1 MRRFAGAPSSP
12 DVSGARLDQ
21 RREPILNVPAVVVV
35 VLVVLGL
42 VHFVR
47 EYVLSEDADRI
58 LVWSLAFVPAR
69 YDTTVF
75 SDGVLPGGWGAD
87 LWTFFT
93 YALVHADITHLGFN
107 AVWLLA
113 FASPVARRFG
123 AGRFQLLLAVSIAC
137 GALAYLAAHA
147 GEIAPM
153 VGASAGISGM
163 MGAAA
168 RFVFE
173 PGGSLDMWHGN
184 REHADHVP
192 AAPLLAAFR
201 NPRVVA
207 FVGVWFALNLLFG
220 LGSLSIA
227 GASNQAVAWEAHL
240 GGFLAGL
247 LLFSSFDPVP
257 RVPIANDRP
266 TFH

>member
-1 MRRFAGAPSSP
+1 M
-12 DVSGARLDQ
+12 DQ
-21 RREPILNVPAVVVV
+21 RREPILNVPAVVVA
-35 VLVVLGL
+35 LLLILGL
-42 VHFVR
+42 VHGVR
-47 EYVLSEDADRI
+47 EYVLSDDADRTLI
-58 LVWSLAFVPAR
+58 WTLAFVPAR

-75 SDGVLPGGWGAD
+75 TDGVLPGGWGAD

-93 YALVHADITHLGFN
+93 YALLHADLTHLGFN

-123 AGRFQLLLAVSIAC
+123 AGRFTLFFLVTVGA
-137 GALAYLAAHA
+137 GALVYLVVHH

-168 RFVFE
+168 RFAFE
-173 PGGSLDMWHGN
+173 PGGSLDMGHGD
-184 REHADHVP
+184 RAQADHVP
-192 AAPLLAAFR
+192 AGPLLAAFR

-227 GASNQAVAWEAHL
+227 GAANQAVAWEAHL

-257 RVPIANDRP
+257 RAGVADDRP

>member
-1 MRRFAGAPSSP
+1 M
-12 DVSGARLDQ
+12 DQ
-21 RREPILNVPAVVVV
+21 RREPILNVPAVVVA

-47 EYVLSEDADRI
+47 EYLLSEEADRI

-75 SDGVLPGGWGAD
+75 TDGLLPGGFGAN

-123 AGRFQLLLAVSIAC
+123 TGRFLLLLAVTVAA

-147 GEIAPM
+147 GELAPM

-173 PGGSLDMWHGN
+173 PGGSLDMWHGD
-184 REHADHVP
+184 RAQADRVP
-192 AAPLLAAFR
+192 AAPLSHAFR

-227 GASNQAVAWEAHL
+227 GAASQSVAWEAHL

-257 RVPIANDRP
+257 HAGIAGDRP

>member
-1 MRRFAGAPSSP
+1 MRSGCSPSQ
-12 DVSGARLDQ
+12 ARW
-21 RREPILNVPAVVVV
+21 R
-35 VLVVLGL
+35 
-42 VHFVR
+42 
-47 EYVLSEDADRI
+47 
-58 LVWSLAFVPAR
+58 
-69 YDTTVF
+69 
-75 SDGVLPGGWGAD
+75 DGSAQ
-87 LWTFFT
+87 
-93 YALVHADITHLGFN
+93 
-107 AVWLLA
+107 
-113 FASPVARRFG
+113 VA
-123 AGRFQLLLAVSIAC
+123 
-137 GALAYLAAHA
+137 
-147 GEIAPM
+147 
-153 VGASAGISGM
+153 
-163 MGAAA
+163 
-168 RFVFE
+168 FE
-173 PGGSLDMWHGN
+173 PGGSLDMWQGN